1 MERKIIEYF
10 GRSDSGCWSIEAGA
24 DHIAF
29 RSIWGDGM
37 IVFPESKGMF
47 QVQTIG
53 AAAVK
58 IVKRVLGRPE
68 LTIVVEEDGVEQS
81 HLWFLKDRESKH
93 TESTDILK
101 KFVEECEKRH
111 ITNVVK
117 SGYLSFMAGGE
128 EQFRLEDGNKI
139 KAVNKYEIN
148 LARFAEEIIKDYCE
162 GKIDLYMNSD
172 GYICE

>member
-1 MERKIIEYF
+1 M
-10 GRSDSGCWSIEAGA
+10 
-24 DHIAF
+24 
-29 RSIWGDGM
+29 
-37 IVFPESKGMF
+37 
-47 QVQTIG
+47 
-53 AAAVK
+53 
-58 IVKRVLGRPE
+58 
-68 LTIVVEEDGVEQS
+68 
-81 HLWFLKDRESKH
+81 
-93 TESTDILK
+93 K

-162 GKIDLYMNSD
+162 GKIDFYMNSD